1 MIHLLAYALEAVVVF
16 TLSLISKPLGQLL
29 GMFITLGTLVS
40 IFLYVPRVIRNMT
53 HR

>member
-1 MIHLLAYALEAVVVF
+1 MIHLLAYALEAVADV
-16 TLSLISKPLGQLL
+16 LMLMSEPLGQLL